1 MAIVN
6 LTDGMKFFESENG
19 YDVKVLPSDIDNNFR
34 DLANR
39 IDERVGKE
47 FVSDTIGTI
56 TKVNFNSLETTD
68 DTQTDLF
75 NVVLKPKCTA
85 NIKITGTAL
94 QDDYSTEWIFNREL
108 AVVIKDDGSVT
119 IDADNNTDVVKDDDD
134 WKFDVSSTDD
144 SSNPYLTLKVTGK
157 ADTNIVWYAKA
168 EINGVYFK

>member
-6 LTDGMKFFESENG
+6 LTDAMVFFESENG
-19 YDVKVLPSDIDNNFR
+19 YDKKVLPSDIDNNFR

-56 TKVNFNSLETTD
+56 TKNDFNSLQTTD

-75 NVVLKPKCTA
+75 NIILKPKCTA
-85 NIKITGTAL
+85 SVKIVGTAL
-94 QDDYSTEWIFNREL
+94 QDDYETEWIFNREL

-119 IDADNNTDVVKDDDD
+119 IDADNNTDVVKDDSD
-134 WKFDVSSTDD
+134 WAFDVTSTND
-144 SSNPYLTLKVTGK
+144 SANPYLTLKVTGK